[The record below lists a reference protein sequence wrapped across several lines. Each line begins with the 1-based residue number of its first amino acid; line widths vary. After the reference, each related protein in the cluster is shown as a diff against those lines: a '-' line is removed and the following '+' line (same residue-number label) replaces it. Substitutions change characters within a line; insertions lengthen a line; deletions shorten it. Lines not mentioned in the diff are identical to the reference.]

1 MKFNHW
7 LLAAL
12 LSTSLV
18 GCGSDDDNDTNPA
31 APQTPNGGNVDSGD
45 SGNGDSGDDGID
57 EARLN
62 QLFPKTTRV
71 FGITLA
77 GSATTPDDKLLHAAN
92 VMAEYLDNDED
103 GNADNQAVVDQLVQ
117 SKARLLMAADGDE
130 LETLFRQLFDIADMG
145 SSEDDDDSAEEP
157 EGGDAIQDLLADE
170 VNPGSA
176 GGQFDGTLEEVLHLI
191 THVGYAQVYP
201 DVFGEEPDSAIAD
214 AMDAARGGRFLE
226 LPDSYPNDA
235 WYTYDDDTCEYD
247 CMVTEYTYWALTS
260 VLGAQQFNGRLEQIQ
275 DEWQLNTADL
285 VRTRDAAVYSILTN
299 DQYKLPTQ
307 LPDGQYAASQFEVT
321 NSAAN

>member
-226 LPDSYPNDA
+226 LPDAYPNNA

-260 VLGAQQFNGRLEQIQ
+260 VLGAQQFNGRLAQIQ